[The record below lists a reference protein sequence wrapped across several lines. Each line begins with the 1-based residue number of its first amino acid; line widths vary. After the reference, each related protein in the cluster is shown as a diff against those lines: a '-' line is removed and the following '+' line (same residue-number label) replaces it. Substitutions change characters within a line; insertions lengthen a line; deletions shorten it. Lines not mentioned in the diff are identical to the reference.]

1 MVRKNKEAN
10 TGGRYKYQNPI
21 PIEMQS
27 LKMEDLYSVPI
38 DWRMLTTLR
47 PKNKVDEEYFS
58 RYNNKIYT
66 NCY

>member
-1 MVRKNKEAN
+1 MLRRNKDLQA
-10 TGGRYKYQNPI
+10 GAKYKYQNPI
-21 PIEMQS
+21 PVEMQS

-58 RYNNKIYT
+58 R
-66 NCY
+66 